1 MEYNQSEF
9 LYETIVPKGELIVS
23 RTNLKGEI
31 TYANELFAEISGYK
45 IDELVGKNHNIV
57 RHPDMPKIVFQELW
71 DNLNSGK
78 SWSGAIKNLRKD
90 KGFYWVWAEVSAVKK
105 DGKVVEYKS
114 IRTPISN
121 EDKIKLQEYSNS
133 IIIKTAH
140 SNERI
145 LNEINL
151 FLHREEEPKDVNNE
165 IFDAIDLKDTNIFQ

>member
-9 LYETIVPKGELIVS
+9 LYETIVPKDELIVS

-31 TYANELFAEISGYK
+31 TYANELFALISGYK
-45 IDELVGKNHNIV
+45 IEELVGKNHNIV
-57 RHPDMPKIVFQELW
+57 RHPDMPKVIFQELW
-71 DNLNSGK
+71 DSLNNGK

-121 EDKIKLQEYSNS
+121 EEKITYQKKYDQVK
-133 IIIKTAH
+133 I
-140 SNERI
+140 
-145 LNEINL
+145 
-151 FLHREEEPKDVNNE
+151 
-165 IFDAIDLKDTNIFQ
+165 DTNDRIRKVIYE